1 MGEGA
6 AEVRLPCLLGC
17 FFTSPDT
24 SMDAASTTMPA
35 PSAWPRRA
43 AHVRERES
51 ARERERESE
60 RASERE
66 GGREGG
72 KGRSRGGGGR
82 ERDRKRKR
90 EREREKARTRQPR
103 QQRNKTRSAGCA
115 NTILYVH
122 VVLRSDYDAVHC
134 IIRASGK
141 LDTGPCRLRA
151 FASFR
156 KIAFATAESTG

>member
-1 MGEGA
+1 MSGSVKDLIDVAAGEAAVGEGA

-43 AHVRERES
+43 ARVRERES

-72 KGRSRGGGGR
+72 KGRSRGGGGEREIGR
-82 ERDRKRKR
+82 EREKERERKR
-90 EREREKARTRQPR
+90 ERGNRVSKETKLVQLAARTRY
-103 QQRNKTRSAGCA
+103 CM
-115 NTILYVH
+115 YM
-122 VVLRSDYDAVHC
+122 
-134 IIRASGK
+134 
-141 LDTGPCRLRA
+141 
-151 FASFR
+151 
-156 KIAFATAESTG
+156 